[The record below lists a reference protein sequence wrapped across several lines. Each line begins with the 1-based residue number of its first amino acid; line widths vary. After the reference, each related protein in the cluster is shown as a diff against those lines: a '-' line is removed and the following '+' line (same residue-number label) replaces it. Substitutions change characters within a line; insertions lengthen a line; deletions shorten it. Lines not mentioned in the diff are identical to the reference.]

1 MDELIRIIPVNGTI
15 PDMVVRQYD
24 NLSRIVTVQ
33 IEDSSGSPLDLTGC
47 KARLYVER
55 AVDAVT
61 LADTDL
67 LACGIPDAKGGVVR
81 FSIYNGLTYRPG
93 SYRCELRITRA
104 SDSAVISLSPF
115 TLRVTGAVRTDDLLE
130 GTPQYT
136 ALSQTLRVADSLDE
150 RITNHVTDAAHLS
163 DALRA
168 PHNTVSFGTVAE
180 MLWCAESYFNYA
192 YTGKN
197 RDAKILYE
205 SHHGLYSDNLGSGA
219 ANGVFGIVCSSFVD
233 AILNGITFENSRYN
247 GNAANLGHAWG
258 MVFDDTG
265 DFGSTAGGE
274 TETKLRYLTSQ
285 NLAKYAEE
293 HSWLYSINKDHP
305 HQVRPGDVVF
315 SGTDSERH
323 LGVDHV
329 AIVINVGEPR
339 LNASGEMDMGETRIS
354 VLEAWNT
361 TKSDG
366 KPVGLRI
373 NKRALS
379 YFTYGAT
386 FPLGDVDNKPLL
398 LESTTGVSLTTTVLQ
413 GSYSTLHTF
422 SGTVYKGFYTVVI
435 HGDIPSSLFV
445 QTLYDGETASVSHG
459 SMHCL
464 NGDCYLTFYVQRK
477 GTVCITAADDGS
489 RFDVSEIA
497 LYRGYAEI
505 NAVAETSTDA
515 QIASL
520 QGQINQIIALPDGAT
535 TADAELVNIRYDV
548 DGIDRG
554 SAGDA
559 VRYQVRMLREA
570 IDGKCRIATNE
581 EFEEVFGF
589 GCD

>member
-47 KARLYVER
+47 KARLYVGR

-81 FSIYNGLTYRPG
+81 FDIYNGLTYRPG
-93 SYRCELRITRA
+93 TYRCELRITRA
-104 SDSAVISLSPF
+104 NDGAVISLSPF

-219 ANGVFGIVCSSFVD
+219 ANRVFGIVCSSFVD
-233 AILNGITFENSRYN
+233 AILNGVTFENSRYN

-339 LNASGEMDMGETRIS
+339 LNANGEMDMGETRIS

-366 KPVGLRI
+366 KPIGLQI

-445 QTLYDGETASVSHG
+445 QTLYDGETTSVSHG

-535 TADAELVNIRYDV
+535 TADAELVNLRMGH
-548 DGIDRG
+548 DGTVYE
-554 SAGDA
+554 SAGAA
-559 VRYQVRMLREA
+559 VREQIAALETR
-570 IDGKCRIATNE
+570 IDGKPRIATDE

-589 GCD
+589 ECD